1 MKGARTAV
9 IMTICCAAA
18 ALAVAV
24 ATQDSG
30 PAPGA
35 GPKAQPPAASPP
47 ASSPEEK
54 PADPPK
60 ERPGSRRHTSSGLP
74 LEKVTIGGRTFD
86 FEVAANEAAI
96 QRGLGGRGEI
106 PEAGG
111 MIFVFPF
118 PSNHSFWMRDCLVD
132 IDIAFI
138 DRDGVVVAAYEMKA
152 EPLRGEGESEAA
164 YFARLARY
172 PSGPKAHFAVET
184 RAGTNKAL
192 GIAVGSRIAVDP
204 ARLLS
209 LRRDVPAA
217 PRG

>member
-1 MKGARTAV
+1 M

-24 ATQDSG
+24 ATQDG
-30 PAPGA
+30 GTVPGS
-35 GPKAQPPAASPP
+35 GPKAEPPAASPP
-47 ASSPEEK
+47 ASSPDAK

-60 ERPGSRRHTSSGLP
+60 ERPGSRRHTTSGLP
-74 LEKVTIGGRTFD
+74 LERVTIGGRTFD
-86 FEVAANEAAI
+86 FEVAASDAAI
-96 QRGLGGRGEI
+96 QRGLGGRNEI
-106 PEAGG
+106 AEDGG

-118 PSNHSFWMRDCLVD
+118 PSNHNFWMRDCLVD
-132 IDIAFI
+132 IDIAFL
-138 DRDGVVVAAYEMKA
+138 DRDGVVVAAYTMKA
-152 EPLRGEGESEAA
+152 EPLRAEGEPEAA

-184 RAGTNKAL
+184 RAGTNAAL
-192 GIAVGSRIAVDP
+192 GIAVGSRIAVEP

-209 LRRDVPAA
+209 LRRNTPAA